1 MAVRV
6 REIAERYGQYYNT
19 GSFWSQFTSVVWRI
33 LRYSLP
39 VRSPEAAV
47 AA

>member
-1 MAVRV
+1 MAERV
-6 REIAERYGQYYNT
+6 REIAARYGQYYNT
-19 GSFWSQFTSVVWRI
+19 GSFWSQFKSVVWRI

-39 VRSPEAAV
+39 ERSPDAAV